1 MDKIK
6 HGIERIEINDAT
18 LNGVVI
24 EPTLINF
31 FFGNNGTGKST
42 VARAIR
48 DKTGL
53 TWHPDVPADEY
64 ETLIFDH
71 DYVDTEFRSFEK
83 LRGVFTVGA
92 LNADTQEK
100 ITTRTA
106 EKRGC
111 DTAAST
117 AQASAAKKKTE
128 LDTLLENFRAVC
140 WGHSTELRSALGNA
154 MAGYKGTKI
163 LFATEVL
170 KGTSPVEYNLHEL
183 QAMCETAFSAS
194 GRNYP
199 RFNKTGSFSQLA
211 SMSEIYKLLGVSI
224 TSSSDSEFARF
235 VSALNAADWVS
246 QGHKHYSTVANGKC
260 PYCQRELPAD
270 FEENIASCFDAQYQ
284 QDVANLQ
291 RLLDAYSADMNGF
304 IAALETN
311 LQAETLPK
319 IDTTEYKTKLELF
332 KRTVEGNIRKIADKI
347 KEPSS
352 VVVLDDVKMVRDE
365 INAIIDGFNA
375 IIDENNTIIASKGD
389 KQKECIKKTKELIA
403 FTLAADIKAYN
414 DCFTTLDK
422 EYHDFQD
429 TYKKNHDRSVELD
442 RELTALNKDGVGTRA
457 TIDAVNKTLRDAGL
471 QGFRLY
477 PKDGEEHVYEVRRD
491 GSDKPANNLS
501 EGERNFIAFLYFYHV
516 VRGSYEE
523 TGKKKRKIV
532 VIDDPITSMDSGVL
546 FLVSSLVRELIE
558 ICYNNV
564 NLEDRTFKGDEVAQI
579 FILTHNTYFHREIT
593 YNQIGRFDFVS
604 YFLVQKRNNVS
615 TVRLCTKENRDTVPP
630 MIENYNP
637 VQNSYKALWSEYK
650 ELSGS
655 ITTMSVIRRILEYYF
670 LQLCGYDGVNLRK
683 DVLEK
688 NKHRFIVPS
697 GDGTPDND
705 DKYHLALSMLSYIGK
720 QDHGFNDGM
729 DFVDES
735 ADVTQCR
742 DVFWTIFDCLGQT
755 QHYDMMMGNEALP
768 K

>member
-1 MDKIK
+1 MDKIR

-71 DYVDTEFRSFEK
+71 DYVDAEFRSFEK

-100 ITTRTA
+100 IATRTV
-106 EKRGC
+106 EKRNC
-111 DTAAST
+111 DSAAST
-117 AQASAAKKKTE
+117 AQASATKKKTE

-140 WGHSTELRSALGNA
+140 WSHSTELRAALGNA
-154 MAGYKGTKI
+154 MNGYKGTKV

-170 KGTSPVEYNLHEL
+170 KGTTPVEYDLHEL
-183 QAMCETAFSAS
+183 QTMCETAFSAS

-224 TSSSDSEFARF
+224 TSSSNTEFARF
-235 VSALNAADWVS
+235 VNALSAADWVS
-246 QGHKHYSTVANGKC
+246 QGHKHYSTAANGKC

-270 FEENIASCFDAQYQ
+270 FEESIASCFDAQYE

-304 IAALETN
+304 IAVLEAD

-319 IDTTEYKTKLELF
+319 IDVTEYKTKLELF

-352 VVVLDDVKMVRDE
+352 VVVLDDVKTVRDE
-365 INAIIDGFNA
+365 INAIIEGFNVL
-375 IIDENNTIIASKGD
+375 IDENNTIIASKGD
-389 KQKECIKKTKELIA
+389 KQKECIWKTKELIA

-414 DCFTTLDK
+414 DSFAALDK
-422 EYHDFQD
+422 EYHDFLD
-429 TYKKNHDRSVELD
+429 TYKTNHDRSVELD
-442 RELTALNKDGVGTRA
+442 RELTVLNKDGVGTRA

-491 GSDKPANNLS
+491 GSDKPAKNLS

-564 NLEDRTFKGDEVAQI
+564 NLGERTFKGDEVAQI

-630 MIENYNP
+630 TIENYNP

-683 DVLEK
+683 EVLE
-688 NKHRFIVPS
+688 NKKPCFIIPS
-697 GDGTPDND
+697 GDDTPDD
-705 DKYHLALSMLSYIGK
+705 DSRFHLAQSMLSYIGK

-735 ADVTQCR
+735 TDVTQCR
-742 DVFWTIFDCLGQT
+742 EVFKMIFECLDQI
-755 QHYDMMMGNEALP
+755 QHYNMMMEEEVL
-768 K
+768 